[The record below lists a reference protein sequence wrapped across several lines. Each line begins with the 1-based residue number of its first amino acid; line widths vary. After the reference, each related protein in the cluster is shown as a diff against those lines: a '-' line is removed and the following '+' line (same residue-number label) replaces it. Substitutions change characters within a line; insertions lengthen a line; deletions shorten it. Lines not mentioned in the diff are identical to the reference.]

1 MFRSS
6 SIVSRDHPFSPRQG
20 ILCWKYISI
29 SPRLYISYYEFYTL
43 LFCKSN
49 AKRRGVLFTQFLAG
63 CAHGSTERGGR
74 GGGGGRERA
83 SERRGE
89 LERRGRASTQANQF
103 QQSDIYCEKD
113 TTLGKQQIQYKVS
126 LTYFIQ
132 KQPQVGI
139 DINNSTLLIGVQL
152 GGLYVIKHHIHS
164 VKSFHHK
171 RIDLKKVKRLSE
183 YSANGN
189 KTSLRAFLLKGNK
202 LLYFP

>member
-1 MFRSS
+1 MLEIYFNFPSVIHFLLR
-6 SIVSRDHPFSPRQG
+6 VLYLAFLQVECKKAWRPVHLVPSRMCSRENG
-20 ILCWKYISI
+20 
-29 SPRLYISYYEFYTL
+29 
-43 LFCKSN
+43 
-49 AKRRGVLFTQFLAG
+49 AG
-63 CAHGSTERGGR
+63 REGR
-74 GGGGGRERA
+74 GGGERERVREGESQSA
-83 SERRGE
+83 AGE
-89 LERRGRASTQANQF
+89 LARRLTSSSKVISTVK
-103 QQSDIYCEKD
+103 KD

-139 DINNSTLLIGVQL
+139 DINNSTLLIGVQF

-171 RIDLKKVKRLSE
+171 RIDLTKVKRLSE